1 MQYVTESVDEY
12 TIGGR
17 IRIEKIIKTIQI
29 EEDSRRKE
37 ERVPGV
43 STWANFW

>member
-1 MQYVTESVDEY
+1 MQYVTESVGEY

-17 IRIEKIIKTIQI
+17 IIIEKIITAIQI

>member
-1 MQYVTESVDEY
+1 MQHVTESVGGH